1 MFKSFLKTIIYFI
14 IIVIIIGVY
23 CSVIGIET
31 NKFNKLITNKI
42 FETQPNL
49 KANIKKV
56 KVFLNI
62 KNFSL
67 NIKVFEPDLFI
78 KDKFVK

>member
-1 MFKSFLKTIIYFI
+1 MFKSFLKIIIYFI

-31 NKFNKLITNKI
+31 NKFNQLITNKI
-42 FETQPNL
+42 SETQPNL

-78 KDKFVK
+78 KDK